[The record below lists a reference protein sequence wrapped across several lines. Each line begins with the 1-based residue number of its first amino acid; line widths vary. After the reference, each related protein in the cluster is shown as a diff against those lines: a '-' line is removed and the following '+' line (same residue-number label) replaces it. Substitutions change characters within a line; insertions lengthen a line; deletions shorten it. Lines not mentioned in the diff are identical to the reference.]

1 MLRSLYSAVS
11 GMRAHQS
18 KLDVIGNNIAN
29 VNTFGF
35 KSGRGRFQDV
45 FYQTLQS
52 ATGGDND
59 TGGKNA
65 SQVGYG
71 VQLGGIDLNMGRSAL
86 QSTDRGLDLAITGDG
101 FFQVQDAFGN
111 TFYTRAGVLYV
122 DPGTNN
128 LVDSNGYTVLGV
140 SGNPLGKAAGS
151 EKIHLSVPS
160 LSAAKSEAKETIN
173 EIEYTITSENA
184 NTSANVTFHFQ
195 LDETLPDGS
204 DVKVNSS
211 ELTSNSIT
219 VRVNPTARFTSMDDF
234 SNRINEAITEAN
246 GGQTHPAG
254 NFTISSQPEMGTF
267 ATPLTGEEMVKANFG
282 INPGT
287 MTMDSKEIFGGMKP
301 KTVSTSPM
309 FTAEGDVEYTAVY
322 HQADGTDL
330 AYWAVKAEITAADGT
345 KRTFEGKINSDSVS
359 PKSVLLTEVLA
370 TGSTEKPG
378 QSIELSH
385 KGFDAISTAFKTAN
399 GQTPEDAI
407 AAAGG
412 GATSIEFSANPEKG
426 KATPS
431 YQAKNLG
438 LGDKAFTLKNGT
450 EGGAQALSD
459 CPIAVL
465 SDGTV
470 QITHPQLGILQ
481 IGRVD
486 LVTFDNPYGLEQIGN
501 SYFTASSNSGEAKA
515 CQPGNGGSGS
525 LRSSALEMSNV
536 DISTEFSDM
545 IVTQRGF
552 QANSR
557 IITVSDQVLEEL
569 VNLKR

>member
-52 ATGGDND
+52 ATGGGND

-86 QSTDRGLDLAITGDG
+86 QSTDRGLDLAITGEG

-122 DPGTNN
+122 DPSSNN

-140 SGNPLGKAAGS
+140 SGNPMGKAAAS

-160 LSAAKSEAKETIN
+160 LSAAKAEAKETIN
-173 EIEYTITSENA
+173 EIDYFINSENA
-184 NTSANVTFHFQ
+184 VNSANVTFHFQ
-195 LDETLPDGS
+195 LDDTLPDGS
-204 DVKVNSS
+204 DVKVNAG

-219 VRVNPTARFTSMDDF
+219 VRVNPKAHFTSLQQF
-234 SNRINEAITEAN
+234 SDKMNTAITEAN
-246 GGQTHPAG
+246 DGQAHPAG
-254 NFTISSQPEMGTF
+254 NFTISSQPEMGEF
-267 ATPLTGEEMVKANFG
+267 ANPLTGEEIVKANFG

-287 MTMDSKEIFGGMKP
+287 LTMDGNEIFGGMKP
-301 KTVSTSPM
+301 KTVSTSPI
-309 FTAEGDVEYTAVY
+309 FTAKGDVTYSATFHEAS
-322 HQADGTDL
+322 GNDL
-330 AYWAVKAEITAADGT
+330 AYWEIKASIGDGT
-345 KRTFEGKINSDSVS
+345 NNREFEGRIYSNSDT
-359 PKSVLLTEVLA
+359 PKSVLLKETEDSLKNHPKE
-370 TGSTEKPG
+370 TEG

-385 KGFDAISTAFKTAN
+385 KGFSSITKEFKDNNSGNDPADGESLASKTGTATA
-399 GQTPEDAI
+399 
-407 AAAGG
+407 
-412 GATSIEFSANPEKG
+412 
-426 KATPS
+426 S

-438 LGDKAFTLKNGT
+438 LGDKTFTLKDGT

-459 CPIAVL
+459 CPIAIL
-465 SDGTV
+465 SDGIV

>member
-29 VNTFGF
+29 VNTYGF

-52 ATGGDND
+52 ATGGGND

-86 QSTDRGLDLAITGDG
+86 QSTDRGLDLAITGEG

-111 TFYTRAGVLYV
+111 TFYTRAGVIYV
-122 DPGTNN
+122 DPSSNN

-140 SGNPLGKAAGS
+140 SGNPMGKAAAS

-160 LSAAKSEAKETIN
+160 LSAAKAEAKETIN
-173 EIEYTITSENA
+173 EIDYFINSENA
-184 NTSANVTFHFQ
+184 VNSANVTFHFQ
-195 LDETLPDGS
+195 LDDTLPDGS
-204 DVKVNSS
+204 DVKVNAG

-219 VRVNPTARFTSMDDF
+219 VRVNPKAHFTSLQQF
-234 SNRINEAITEAN
+234 SDKMNTAITEAN
-246 GGQTHPAG
+246 DGQAHPAG
-254 NFTISSQPEMGTF
+254 NFTISSQPEMGEF
-267 ATPLTGEEMVKANFG
+267 ANPLTGEEIVKANFG

-287 MTMDSKEIFGGMKP
+287 LTMDGNEIFGGMKP
-301 KTVSTSPM
+301 KTVSTSPI
-309 FTAEGDVEYTAVY
+309 FTAKGDVTYSATFHEAS
-322 HQADGTDL
+322 GNDL
-330 AYWAVKAEITAADGT
+330 AYWEIKASIGDGT
-345 KRTFEGKINSDSVS
+345 NNREFEGRIYSNSDT
-359 PKSVLLTEVLA
+359 PKSVLLKETEDSLKNHPKE
-370 TGSTEKPG
+370 TEG

-385 KGFDAISTAFKTAN
+385 KGFSSITKEFKDNNSGNDPADGESLASKTGTATA
-399 GQTPEDAI
+399 
-407 AAAGG
+407 
-412 GATSIEFSANPEKG
+412 
-426 KATPS
+426 S

-438 LGDKAFTLKNGT
+438 LGDKTFTLKDGT

-459 CPIAVL
+459 CPIAIL
-465 SDGTV
+465 SDGIV

>member
-29 VNTFGF
+29 VNTYGF

-52 ATGGDND
+52 ATGGGND

-86 QSTDRGLDLAITGDG
+86 QSTDRGLDLAITGEG

-122 DPGTNN
+122 DPSSNN

-140 SGNPLGKAAGS
+140 SGNPMGKAAAS

-160 LSAAKSEAKETIN
+160 LSAAKAEAKETIN
-173 EIEYTITSENA
+173 EIDYFINSENA
-184 NTSANVTFHFQ
+184 VNSANVTFHFQ
-195 LDETLPDGS
+195 LDDTLPDGS
-204 DVKVNSS
+204 DVKVNAG

-219 VRVNPTARFTSMDDF
+219 VRVNPKAHFTSLQQF
-234 SNRINEAITEAN
+234 SDKMNTAITEAN
-246 GGQTHPAG
+246 DGQAHPAG
-254 NFTISSQPEMGTF
+254 NFTISSQPEMGEF
-267 ATPLTGEEMVKANFG
+267 ANPLTGEEIVKANFG

-287 MTMDSKEIFGGMKP
+287 LTMDGNEIFGGMKP
-301 KTVSTSPM
+301 KTVSTSPI
-309 FTAEGDVEYTAVY
+309 FTAKGDVTYSATFHEAS
-322 HQADGTDL
+322 GNDL
-330 AYWAVKAEITAADGT
+330 AYWEIKASIGDGT
-345 KRTFEGKINSDSVS
+345 NNREFEGRIYSNSDT
-359 PKSVLLTEVLA
+359 PKSVLLKETEDSLKNHPKE
-370 TGSTEKPG
+370 TEG

-385 KGFDAISTAFKTAN
+385 KGFSSITKEFKDNNSGNDPTDGESLASKTGTATA
-399 GQTPEDAI
+399 
-407 AAAGG
+407 
-412 GATSIEFSANPEKG
+412 
-426 KATPS
+426 S

-438 LGDKAFTLKNGT
+438 LGDKTFTLKDGT

-459 CPIAVL
+459 CPIAIL
-465 SDGTV
+465 SDGIV

>member
-1 MLRSLYSAVS
+1 
-11 GMRAHQS
+11 
-18 KLDVIGNNIAN
+18 
-29 VNTFGF
+29 
-35 KSGRGRFQDV
+35 
-45 FYQTLQS
+45 
-52 ATGGDND
+52 
-59 TGGKNA
+59 
-65 SQVGYG
+65 
-71 VQLGGIDLNMGRSAL
+71 MGRSAL
-86 QSTDRGLDLAITGDG
+86 QSTDRGLDLAITGEG

-122 DPGTNN
+122 DPSSNN

-140 SGNPLGKAAGS
+140 SGNPMGKAAAS

-160 LSAAKSEAKETIN
+160 LSAAKAEAKETIN
-173 EIEYTITSENA
+173 EIDYFINSENA
-184 NTSANVTFHFQ
+184 VNSANVTFHFQ
-195 LDETLPDGS
+195 LDDTLPDGS
-204 DVKVNSS
+204 DVKVNAG

-219 VRVNPTARFTSMDDF
+219 VRVNPKAHFTSLQQF
-234 SNRINEAITEAN
+234 SDKMNTAITEAN
-246 GGQTHPAG
+246 DGQAHPAG
-254 NFTISSQPEMGTF
+254 NFTISSQPEMGEF
-267 ATPLTGEEMVKANFG
+267 ANPLTGEEIVKANFG

-287 MTMDSKEIFGGMKP
+287 LTMDGNEIFGGMKP
-301 KTVSTSPM
+301 KTVSTSPI
-309 FTAEGDVEYTAVY
+309 FTAKGDVTYSATFHEAS
-322 HQADGTDL
+322 GNDL
-330 AYWAVKAEITAADGT
+330 AYWEIKASIGDGT
-345 KRTFEGKINSDSVS
+345 NNREFEGRIYSNSDT
-359 PKSVLLTEVLA
+359 PKSVLLKETEDSLKNHPKE
-370 TGSTEKPG
+370 TEG

-385 KGFDAISTAFKTAN
+385 KGFSSITKEFKDNNSGNDPADGESLASKTGTATA
-399 GQTPEDAI
+399 
-407 AAAGG
+407 
-412 GATSIEFSANPEKG
+412 
-426 KATPS
+426 S

-438 LGDKAFTLKNGT
+438 LGDKTFTLKDGT

-459 CPIAVL
+459 CPIAIL
-465 SDGTV
+465 SDGIV

>member
-86 QSTDRGLDLAITGDG
+86 QSTDRGLDLAITGEG

-122 DPGTNN
+122 DPSTNN

-140 SGNPLGKAAGS
+140 SGNPMGKAAAS

-160 LSAAKSEAKETIN
+160 LSAAKAEAKETIN
-173 EIEYTITSENA
+173 EVEYTITSENA
-184 NTSANVTFHFQ
+184 NDAANVTFHFQ

-204 DVKVNSS
+204 DVKVNTS

-219 VRVNPTARFTSMDDF
+219 VRVNPTARFTSLEDG
-234 SNRINEAITEAN
+234 SNTMNEAISEAN
-246 GGQTHPAG
+246 GGQPHPAG
-254 NFTISSQPEMGTF
+254 NFSISSQPEMGNF
-267 ATPLTGEEMVKANFG
+267 AAPLTGEEMVKANFG

-287 MTMDSKEIFGGMKP
+287 MTMDNKEIFGGMKP

-309 FTAEGDVEYTAVY
+309 FTAKGDVEYSAVY
-322 HQADGTDL
+322 HKADGTDL
-330 AYWAVKAEITAADGT
+330 AYWEVTAQIKDGT
-345 KRTFEGKINSDSVS
+345 DVRTFTGKISSDSVS

-370 TGSTEKPG
+370 AGSMEKPG

-399 GQTPEDAI
+399 GGKTPDEVAD
-407 AAAGG
+407 AAGRDTVVF
-412 GATSIEFSANPEKG
+412 AADPEKG
-426 KATPS
+426 KATAS

-438 LGDKAFTLKNGT
+438 LGDKTFTLKNGT

-459 CPIAVL
+459 CPIAIL
-465 SDGTV
+465 SDGIV

>member
-29 VNTFGF
+29 VNTYGF

-52 ATGGDND
+52 ATGGGND

-86 QSTDRGLDLAITGDG
+86 QSTDRGLDLAITGEG

-122 DPGTNN
+122 DPSSNN

-140 SGNPLGKAAGS
+140 SGNPMGKAAAS

-160 LSAAKSEAKETIN
+160 LSAAKAEAKETIN
-173 EIEYTITSENA
+173 EIDYFINSENA
-184 NTSANVTFHFQ
+184 VNSANVTFHFQ
-195 LDETLPDGS
+195 LDDTLPDGS
-204 DVKVNSS
+204 DVKVNAG

-219 VRVNPTARFTSMDDF
+219 VRVNPKAHF
-234 SNRINEAITEAN
+234 SSLQQFSDKMNTAITEAN
-246 GGQTHPAG
+246 DGQAHPAG
-254 NFTISSQPEMGTF
+254 NFTISSQPEMGEF
-267 ATPLTGEEMVKANFG
+267 ANPLTGEEIVKANFG

-287 MTMDSKEIFGGMKP
+287 LTMEGNEIFGGMKP
-301 KTVSTSPM
+301 KTVSTSPI
-309 FTAEGDVEYTAVY
+309 FTAKGDVTYSATFHEAS
-322 HQADGTDL
+322 GNDL
-330 AYWAVKAEITAADGT
+330 AYWEIKASIGDGT
-345 KRTFEGKINSDSVS
+345 NNREFEGRIYSNSDT
-359 PKSVLLTEVLA
+359 PKSVLLKETEDSLKNHPKE
-370 TGSTEKPG
+370 TEG

-385 KGFDAISTAFKTAN
+385 KGFSSITKEFKDNNSGNDPADGESLASKTGTATA
-399 GQTPEDAI
+399 
-407 AAAGG
+407 
-412 GATSIEFSANPEKG
+412 
-426 KATPS
+426 S

-438 LGDKAFTLKNGT
+438 LGDKTFTLKDGT

-459 CPIAVL
+459 CPIAIL
-465 SDGTV
+465 SDGIV

>member
-29 VNTFGF
+29 VNTYGF

-52 ATGGDND
+52 ATGGGND

-86 QSTDRGLDLAITGDG
+86 QSTDRGLDLAITGEG

-122 DPGTNN
+122 DPSSNN

-140 SGNPLGKAAGS
+140 SGNPMGKAAAS

-160 LSAAKSEAKETIN
+160 LSAAKAEAKETIN
-173 EIEYTITSENA
+173 EIDYFINSENA
-184 NTSANVTFHFQ
+184 VNSANVTFHFQ
-195 LDETLPDGS
+195 LDDTLPDGS
-204 DVKVNSS
+204 DVKVNAG

-219 VRVNPTARFTSMDDF
+219 VRVNPKAHFTSLQQF
-234 SNRINEAITEAN
+234 SDKMNTAITEAN
-246 GGQTHPAG
+246 DDQAHPAG
-254 NFTISSQPEMGTF
+254 NFTISSQPELGEF
-267 ATPLTGEEMVKANFG
+267 ANPLTGEEIVKANFG

-287 MTMDSKEIFGGMKP
+287 LTMEGNEIFGGMKP
-301 KTVSTSPM
+301 KTVSTSPI
-309 FTAEGDVEYTAVY
+309 FTAKGDVTYSATFHEAS
-322 HQADGTDL
+322 GNDL
-330 AYWAVKAEITAADGT
+330 AYWEIKASIGDGT
-345 KRTFEGKINSDSVS
+345 NNREFEGRIYSNSDT
-359 PKSVLLTEVLA
+359 PKSVLLKETEDSLKNHPKE
-370 TGSTEKPG
+370 TEG

-385 KGFDAISTAFKTAN
+385 KGFSSITKEFKDNNSGNDPADGESLASKTGTATA
-399 GQTPEDAI
+399 
-407 AAAGG
+407 
-412 GATSIEFSANPEKG
+412 
-426 KATPS
+426 S

-438 LGDKAFTLKNGT
+438 LGDKTFTLKDGT

-459 CPIAVL
+459 CPIAIL
-465 SDGTV
+465 SDGIV

>member
-29 VNTFGF
+29 VNTYGF

-52 ATGGDND
+52 ATGGGND

-86 QSTDRGLDLAITGDG
+86 QSTDRGLDLAITGEG

-122 DPGTNN
+122 DPSSNN

-140 SGNPLGKAAGS
+140 SGNPMGKAAAS

-160 LSAAKSEAKETIN
+160 LSAAKAEAKETIN
-173 EIEYTITSENA
+173 EIDYFINSENA
-184 NTSANVTFHFQ
+184 VNSANVTFHFQ
-195 LDETLPDGS
+195 LDDTLPDGS
-204 DVKVNSS
+204 DVKVNAG

-219 VRVNPTARFTSMDDF
+219 VRVNPKAHFTSLQQF
-234 SNRINEAITEAN
+234 SDKMNTAITEAN
-246 GGQTHPAG
+246 DGQAHPAG
-254 NFTISSQPEMGTF
+254 NFTISSQPEMGEF
-267 ATPLTGEEMVKANFG
+267 ANPLTGEEIVKANFG

-287 MTMDSKEIFGGMKP
+287 LTMDGNEIFGGMKP
-301 KTVSTSPM
+301 KTVSTSPI
-309 FTAEGDVEYTAVY
+309 FTAKGDVTYSAIFHEAS
-322 HQADGTDL
+322 GNDL
-330 AYWAVKAEITAADGT
+330 AYWEIKASIGDGT
-345 KRTFEGKINSDSVS
+345 NNREFEGRIYSNSDT
-359 PKSVLLTEVLA
+359 PKSVLLKETEDSLKNHPKE
-370 TGSTEKPG
+370 TEG

-385 KGFDAISTAFKTAN
+385 KGFSSITKEFKDNNSGNDPADGESLASKTGTATA
-399 GQTPEDAI
+399 
-407 AAAGG
+407 
-412 GATSIEFSANPEKG
+412 
-426 KATPS
+426 S

-438 LGDKAFTLKNGT
+438 LGDKTFTLKDGT

-459 CPIAVL
+459 CPIAIL
-465 SDGTV
+465 SDGIV

>member
-29 VNTFGF
+29 VNTYGF

-52 ATGGDND
+52 ATGGGND

-86 QSTDRGLDLAITGDG
+86 QSTDRGLDLAITGEG

-122 DPGTNN
+122 DPSSNN

-140 SGNPLGKAAGS
+140 SGNPMGKAAAS

-160 LSAAKSEAKETIN
+160 LSAAKAEAKETIN
-173 EIEYTITSENA
+173 EIDYFINSENA
-184 NTSANVTFHFQ
+184 VNSANVTFHFQ
-195 LDETLPDGS
+195 LDDTLPDGS
-204 DVKVNSS
+204 DVKVNAG

-219 VRVNPTARFTSMDDF
+219 VRVNPKAHFTSLQQF
-234 SNRINEAITEAN
+234 SDKMNTAITEAN
-246 GGQTHPAG
+246 DGQAHPAG
-254 NFTISSQPEMGTF
+254 NFTISSQPEMGEF
-267 ATPLTGEEMVKANFG
+267 ANPLTGEEIVKANFG

-287 MTMDSKEIFGGMKP
+287 LTMDGNEIFGGMKP
-301 KTVSTSPM
+301 KTVSTSPI
-309 FTAEGDVEYTAVY
+309 FTAKGDVTYSATFHEAS
-322 HQADGTDL
+322 GNDL
-330 AYWAVKAEITAADGT
+330 AYWEIKASIGDGT
-345 KRTFEGKINSDSVS
+345 NNREFEGRIYSNSDT
-359 PKSVLLTEVLA
+359 PKSVLLKETEDSLKNHPKE
-370 TGSTEKPG
+370 TEG

-385 KGFDAISTAFKTAN
+385 KGFSSITKEFKDNNSGNDPADGESLASKTGTATA
-399 GQTPEDAI
+399 
-407 AAAGG
+407 
-412 GATSIEFSANPEKG
+412 
-426 KATPS
+426 S

-438 LGDKAFTLKNGT
+438 LGDKTFTLKDGT

-459 CPIAVL
+459 CPIAIL
-465 SDGTV
+465 SDGIV

>member
-29 VNTFGF
+29 VNTYGF

-52 ATGGDND
+52 ATGGGND

-86 QSTDRGLDLAITGDG
+86 QSTDRGLDLAITGEG

-122 DPGTNN
+122 DPSSNN

-140 SGNPLGKAAGS
+140 SGNPMGKAAAS

-160 LSAAKSEAKETIN
+160 LSAAKAEAKETIN
-173 EIEYTITSENA
+173 EIDYFINSENA
-184 NTSANVTFHFQ
+184 VNSANVTFHFQ
-195 LDETLPDGS
+195 LDDTLPDGS
-204 DVKVNSS
+204 DVKVNAG

-219 VRVNPTARFTSMDDF
+219 VRVNPKAHFTSLQQF
-234 SNRINEAITEAN
+234 SDKMNTAITEAN
-246 GGQTHPAG
+246 DGQAHPAG
-254 NFTISSQPEMGTF
+254 NFTISSQPEMGEF
-267 ATPLTGEEMVKANFG
+267 ANPLTGEEIVKANFG

-287 MTMDSKEIFGGMKP
+287 LTMDGNEIFGGMKP
-301 KTVSTSPM
+301 KTVSTSPI
-309 FTAEGDVEYTAVY
+309 FTAKGDVTYSATFHEAS
-322 HQADGTDL
+322 GNDL
-330 AYWAVKAEITAADGT
+330 AYWEIKASIVDG
-345 KRTFEGKINSDSVS
+345 RNNREFEGRIYSNSDT
-359 PKSVLLTEVLA
+359 PKSVLLKETEDSLKNHPKE
-370 TGSTEKPG
+370 TEG

-385 KGFDAISTAFKTAN
+385 KGFSSITKEFKDNNSGNDPADGESLASKTGTATA
-399 GQTPEDAI
+399 
-407 AAAGG
+407 
-412 GATSIEFSANPEKG
+412 
-426 KATPS
+426 S

-438 LGDKAFTLKNGT
+438 LGDKTFTLKDGT

-459 CPIAVL
+459 CPIAIL
-465 SDGTV
+465 SDGIV

>member
-29 VNTFGF
+29 VNTYGF

-52 ATGGDND
+52 ATGGGND

-86 QSTDRGLDLAITGDG
+86 QSTDRGLDLAITGEG

-122 DPGTNN
+122 DPSSNN

-140 SGNPLGKAAGS
+140 SGNPMGKAAAS

-160 LSAAKSEAKETIN
+160 LSAAKAEAKETIN
-173 EIEYTITSENA
+173 EIDYFINSENA
-184 NTSANVTFHFQ
+184 VNSANVTFHFQ
-195 LDETLPDGS
+195 LDDTLPDGS
-204 DVKVNSS
+204 DVKVNAG

-219 VRVNPTARFTSMDDF
+219 VRVNPKAHFTSLQQF
-234 SNRINEAITEAN
+234 SDKMNTAITEAN
-246 GGQTHPAG
+246 DGQAHPAG
-254 NFTISSQPEMGTF
+254 NFTISSQPEMGEF
-267 ATPLTGEEMVKANFG
+267 ANPLTGEEIVKANFG

-287 MTMDSKEIFGGMKP
+287 LTMDGNEIFGGMKP
-301 KTVSTSPM
+301 KTVSTSPI
-309 FTAEGDVEYTAVY
+309 FTAKGDVTYSATFHEAS
-322 HQADGTDL
+322 GNDL
-330 AYWAVKAEITAADGT
+330 AYWEIKASIGDGT
-345 KRTFEGKINSDSVS
+345 NNREFEGRIYSNSDT
-359 PKSVLLTEVLA
+359 PKSVLLKETEDSLKNHPKE
-370 TGSTEKPG
+370 TEG

-385 KGFDAISTAFKTAN
+385 KGFSSITKEFKDNNSGNDPADGESLASKTGTATA
-399 GQTPEDAI
+399 
-407 AAAGG
+407 
-412 GATSIEFSANPEKG
+412 
-426 KATPS
+426 S

-438 LGDKAFTLKNGT
+438 LGDKTFTLKDGT

-459 CPIAVL
+459 CPIAIL
-465 SDGTV
+465 SDGIV

-569 VNLKR
+569 VNLK

>member
-29 VNTFGF
+29 VNTYGF

-52 ATGGDND
+52 ATGGGND

-86 QSTDRGLDLAITGDG
+86 QSTDRGLDLAITGEG

-122 DPGTNN
+122 DPSSNN

-140 SGNPLGKAAGS
+140 SGNPMGKAAAS

-160 LSAAKSEAKETIN
+160 LSAAKAEAKETIN
-173 EIEYTITSENA
+173 EIDYFINSENA
-184 NTSANVTFHFQ
+184 VNSANVTFHFQ
-195 LDETLPDGS
+195 LDDTLPDGS
-204 DVKVNSS
+204 DVKVNAG

-219 VRVNPTARFTSMDDF
+219 VRVNPKAHFTSLQQF
-234 SNRINEAITEAN
+234 SDKMNTAITEAN
-246 GGQTHPAG
+246 DGQAHPAG
-254 NFTISSQPEMGTF
+254 NFTISSQPEMGEF
-267 ATPLTGEEMVKANFG
+267 ANPLTGEEIVKANFG

-287 MTMDSKEIFGGMKP
+287 LTMEGNEIFGGMKP
-301 KTVSTSPM
+301 KTVSTSPI
-309 FTAEGDVEYTAVY
+309 FTAKGDVTYSATFHEAS
-322 HQADGTDL
+322 GNDL
-330 AYWAVKAEITAADGT
+330 AYWEIKASIGDGT
-345 KRTFEGKINSDSVS
+345 NNREFEGRIYSNSDT
-359 PKSVLLTEVLA
+359 PKSVLLKETEDSLKNHPKE
-370 TGSTEKPG
+370 TEG

-385 KGFDAISTAFKTAN
+385 KGFSSITKEFKDNNSGNDPADGESLASKTGTATA
-399 GQTPEDAI
+399 
-407 AAAGG
+407 
-412 GATSIEFSANPEKG
+412 
-426 KATPS
+426 S

-438 LGDKAFTLKNGT
+438 LGDKTFTLKDGT

-459 CPIAVL
+459 CPIAIL
-465 SDGTV
+465 SDGIV

>member
-29 VNTFGF
+29 VNTY
-35 KSGRGRFQDV
+35 GRFQDV

-52 ATGGDND
+52 ATGGGND

-86 QSTDRGLDLAITGDG
+86 QSTDRGLDLAITGEG

-122 DPGTNN
+122 DPSSNN

-140 SGNPLGKAAGS
+140 SGNPMGKAAAS

-160 LSAAKSEAKETIN
+160 LSAAKAEAKETIN
-173 EIEYTITSENA
+173 EIDYFINSENA
-184 NTSANVTFHFQ
+184 VNSANVTFHFQ
-195 LDETLPDGS
+195 LDDTLPDGS
-204 DVKVNSS
+204 DVKVNAG

-219 VRVNPTARFTSMDDF
+219 VRVNPKAHFTSLQQF
-234 SNRINEAITEAN
+234 SDKMNTAITEAN
-246 GGQTHPAG
+246 DGQAHPAG
-254 NFTISSQPEMGTF
+254 NFTISSQPEMGEF
-267 ATPLTGEEMVKANFG
+267 ANPLTGEEIVKANFG

-287 MTMDSKEIFGGMKP
+287 LTMDGNEIFGGMKP
-301 KTVSTSPM
+301 KTVSTSPI
-309 FTAEGDVEYTAVY
+309 FTAKGDVTYSATFHEAS
-322 HQADGTDL
+322 GNDL
-330 AYWAVKAEITAADGT
+330 AYWEIKASIGDGT
-345 KRTFEGKINSDSVS
+345 NNREFEGRIYSNSDT
-359 PKSVLLTEVLA
+359 PKSVLLKETEDSLKNHPKE
-370 TGSTEKPG
+370 TEG

-385 KGFDAISTAFKTAN
+385 KGFSSITKEFKDNNSGNDPADGESLASKTGTATA
-399 GQTPEDAI
+399 
-407 AAAGG
+407 
-412 GATSIEFSANPEKG
+412 
-426 KATPS
+426 S

-438 LGDKAFTLKNGT
+438 LGDKTFTLKDGT

-459 CPIAVL
+459 CPIAIL
-465 SDGTV
+465 SDGIV

>member
-29 VNTFGF
+29 VNTYGF

-52 ATGGDND
+52 ATGGGND

-86 QSTDRGLDLAITGDG
+86 QSTDRGLDIAITGEG

-122 DPGTNN
+122 DPSTNN

-140 SGNPLGKAAGS
+140 SGNPMGKAAAS

-160 LSAAKSEAKETIN
+160 LSAAKAEAKETIN
-173 EIEYTITSENA
+173 EIDYFINSENA
-184 NTSANVTFHFQ
+184 VNAANVTFHFQ
-195 LDETLPDGS
+195 LDDTLPDGS
-204 DVKVNSS
+204 DVKVNTG
-211 ELTSNSIT
+211 EMTSNSIT
-219 VRVNPTARFTSMDDF
+219 VRVNPKAHFTSLQQF
-234 SNRINEAITEAN
+234 SDKMNVAITEAN
-246 GGQTHPAG
+246 DGQAHPAG
-254 NFTISSQPEMGTF
+254 NFTISSQPEMGEFTS
-267 ATPLTGEEMVKANFG
+267 PLTGEEIVKANFG

-287 MTMDSKEIFGGMKP
+287 MTMEGNEIFGGMKP
-301 KTVSTSPM
+301 KTVSTSPI
-309 FTAEGDVEYTAVY
+309 FTAEGEVTYSATY
-322 HQADGTDL
+322 HEASGNDL
-330 AYWAVKAEITAADGT
+330 AYWEIKASIGTGADA
-345 KRTFEGKINSDSVS
+345 RDFVGKIYSNSDT
-359 PKSVLLTEVLA
+359 PKSILLKETEESLKKHQSEA
-370 TGSTEKPG
+370 EG
-378 QSIELSH
+378 QSIELTH
-385 KGFDAISTAFKTAN
+385 KGFSAITKAYKDENPGTEPAEGDSLEDKKGTATA
-399 GQTPEDAI
+399 
-407 AAAGG
+407 
-412 GATSIEFSANPEKG
+412 
-426 KATPS
+426 S

-438 LGDKAFTLKNGT
+438 LGDKTFTLKDGT

-459 CPIAVL
+459 CPIAIL
-465 SDGTV
+465 SDGIV

>member
-1 MLRSLYSAVS
+1 
-11 GMRAHQS
+11 MRAHQN

-59 TGGKNA
+59 TGGRNA

-86 QSTDRGLDLAITGDG
+86 QSTDRGLDLAITGEG

-122 DPGTNN
+122 DPSTNN

-140 SGNPLGKAAGS
+140 SGNPMGKAPSS

-160 LSAAKSEAKETIN
+160 LSASKAESKETIN

-184 NTSANVTFHFQ
+184 VNAGNVTFHFQ
-195 LDETLPDGS
+195 LDDTLPDGS
-204 DVKVNSS
+204 DVKVNTS

-219 VRVNPTARFTSMDDF
+219 VRVNGTARFNSLDDF
-234 SNRINEAITEAN
+234 SEKINAAITEAN
-246 GGQTHPAG
+246 GGQAHPAG
-254 NFTISSQPEMGTF
+254 NFTISSQPEMGEF
-267 ATPLTGEEMVKANFG
+267 KDGPLTGEEMVKANFG

-287 MTMDSKEIFGGMKP
+287 MTMNSREIFGGMKF
-301 KTVSTSPM
+301 KTMSTSPM
-309 FTAEGDVEYTAVY
+309 FTAEGPVKYTATY
-322 HQADGTDL
+322 NEADGDAL
-330 AYWAVKAEITAADGT
+330 AYWEITATIKDKNYGDQE
-345 KRTFEGKINSDSVS
+345 RTFTGKITSASDS
-359 PKSVLLTEVLA
+359 PKSVLLTETTNPLP
-370 TGSTEKPG
+370 GSEKSG
-378 QSIELSH
+378 QSIELTH
-385 KGFDAISTAFKTAN
+385 KGFTAITNSFKEKNPGKDPGTN
-399 GQTPEDAI
+399 DKFDPED
-407 AAAGG
+407 G
-412 GATSIEFSANPEKG
+412 T
-426 KATPS
+426 ATPS

-438 LGDKAFTLKNGT
+438 LSDKTFTLKNGT

-459 CPIAVL
+459 CPIAIL
-465 SDGTV
+465 SDGIV

-501 SYFTASSNSGEAKA
+501 SYFTESSNSGEAKA
-515 CQPGNGGSGS
+515 CEPGSGGSGT

>member
-29 VNTFGF
+29 VNTYGF

-52 ATGGDND
+52 ATGGGND

-86 QSTDRGLDLAITGDG
+86 QSTDRGLDLAITGEG

-122 DPGTNN
+122 DPSSNN

-140 SGNPLGKAAGS
+140 SGNPMGKAAAS

-160 LSAAKSEAKETIN
+160 LSAAKAEAKETIN
-173 EIEYTITSENA
+173 EIDYFINSENA
-184 NTSANVTFHFQ
+184 VNSANVTFHFQ
-195 LDETLPDGS
+195 LDDTLPDGS
-204 DVKVNSS
+204 DVKVNAG

-219 VRVNPTARFTSMDDF
+219 VRVNPKAHFTSLQQF
-234 SNRINEAITEAN
+234 SDKMNTAITEAN
-246 GGQTHPAG
+246 DGQAHPAG
-254 NFTISSQPEMGTF
+254 NFTISSQPEMGEF
-267 ATPLTGEEMVKANFG
+267 ANPLTGEEIVKANFG

-287 MTMDSKEIFGGMKP
+287 LTMDGNEIFGGMKP
-301 KTVSTSPM
+301 KTVSTSPI
-309 FTAEGDVEYTAVY
+309 FTAKGDVTYSATFHEAS
-322 HQADGTDL
+322 GNDL
-330 AYWAVKAEITAADGT
+330 AYWEIKASIGDGT
-345 KRTFEGKINSDSVS
+345 NNREFEGRIYLNSDT
-359 PKSVLLTEVLA
+359 PKSVLLKETEDSLKNHPKE
-370 TGSTEKPG
+370 TEG

-385 KGFDAISTAFKTAN
+385 KGFSSITKEFKDNNSGNDPADGESLASKTGTATA
-399 GQTPEDAI
+399 
-407 AAAGG
+407 
-412 GATSIEFSANPEKG
+412 
-426 KATPS
+426 S

-438 LGDKAFTLKNGT
+438 LGDKTFTLKDGT

-459 CPIAVL
+459 CPIAIL
-465 SDGTV
+465 SDGIV

>member
-11 GMRAHQS
+11 GMRAHQN

-86 QSTDRGLDLAITGDG
+86 QSTDRGLDLAITGEG

-122 DPGTNN
+122 DPSTNN

-140 SGNPLGKAAGS
+140 SGNPMGKDASS

-160 LSAAKSEAKETIN
+160 LSAAKAEAKETIN

-184 NTSANVTFHFQ
+184 VNSGNVTFHFL
-195 LDETLPDGS
+195 LDDTLPDGS
-204 DVKVNSS
+204 DVKVNAS

-219 VRVNPTARFTSMDDF
+219 VRVNGTARFKSLDDF
-234 SNRINEAITEAN
+234 SEKINTAITEAN

-254 NFTISSQPEMGTF
+254 NFTISSQPEMGDF
-267 ATPLTGEEMVKANFG
+267 QNGELTGEEMVKANFG

-287 MTMDSKEIFGGMKP
+287 MTMDNREIFGGMKF
-301 KTVSTSPM
+301 KTMSTSPM
-309 FTAEGDVEYTAVY
+309 CTASGDIDYSAVY
-322 HQADGTDL
+322 HAADAASGAL
-330 AYWAVKAEITAADGT
+330 AYWQISAKITDADGGE
-345 KRTFEGKINSDSVS
+345 RTFTGKITSDSDS
-359 PKSVLLTEVLA
+359 PKSVLLTEDPA
-370 TGSTEKPG
+370 TLPAGEKAG

-385 KGFDAISTAFKTAN
+385 KGFTAITNAYKLVPGNTDPVDNDEFTTEHGTATA
-399 GQTPEDAI
+399 
-407 AAAGG
+407 
-412 GATSIEFSANPEKG
+412 
-426 KATPS
+426 S

-438 LGDKAFTLKNGT
+438 LADKTFTLKNGT

-459 CPIAVL
+459 CPIAIL
-465 SDGTV
+465 SDGIV

-486 LVTFDNPYGLEQIGN
+486 LVTFDNPYGLEQTGN

-515 CQPGNGGSGS
+515 CQPGSGGSGT
-525 LRSSALEMSNV
+525 LRASALEMSNV

>member
-29 VNTFGF
+29 VNTYGF

-52 ATGGDND
+52 ATGGGND

-86 QSTDRGLDLAITGDG
+86 QSTDRGLDLAITGEG

-122 DPGTNN
+122 DPSSNN

-140 SGNPLGKAAGS
+140 SGNPMGKAAAS

-160 LSAAKSEAKETIN
+160 LSAAKAEAKETIN
-173 EIEYTITSENA
+173 EIDYFINSENA
-184 NTSANVTFHFQ
+184 VNSANVTFHFQ
-195 LDETLPDGS
+195 LDDTLPDGS
-204 DVKVNSS
+204 DVKVNAG

-219 VRVNPTARFTSMDDF
+219 VRVNPKAHFTSLQQF
-234 SNRINEAITEAN
+234 SDKMNTAITEAN
-246 GGQTHPAG
+246 DGQAHPAG
-254 NFTISSQPEMGTF
+254 NFTISSQPEMGEF
-267 ATPLTGEEMVKANFG
+267 ANPLTGEEIVKANFG

-287 MTMDSKEIFGGMKP
+287 LTMEGNEIFGGMKP
-301 KTVSTSPM
+301 KTVSTSPI
-309 FTAEGDVEYTAVY
+309 FTAKGDVTYSATFHEAS
-322 HQADGTDL
+322 GNDL
-330 AYWAVKAEITAADGT
+330 AYWEIKASIGDGT
-345 KRTFEGKINSDSVS
+345 NNREFEGRIYSNSDT
-359 PKSVLLTEVLA
+359 PKSVHLKETEDSLKNHPKE
-370 TGSTEKPG
+370 TEG

-385 KGFDAISTAFKTAN
+385 KGFSSITKEFKDNNSGNDPADGESLASKTGTATA
-399 GQTPEDAI
+399 
-407 AAAGG
+407 
-412 GATSIEFSANPEKG
+412 
-426 KATPS
+426 S

-438 LGDKAFTLKNGT
+438 LGDKTFTLKDGT

-459 CPIAVL
+459 CPIAIL
-465 SDGTV
+465 SDGIV

>member
-11 GMRAHQS
+11 GMRAHQN

-59 TGGKNA
+59 TGGRNA

-86 QSTDRGLDLAITGDG
+86 QSTDRGLDLAITGEG

-122 DPGTNN
+122 DPSTNN

-140 SGNPLGKAAGS
+140 SGNPMGKEASS

-160 LSAAKSEAKETIN
+160 LSASKAEAKETIN

-184 NTSANVTFHFQ
+184 VNAGNVTFHFQ
-195 LDETLPDGS
+195 LDDTLPDGS
-204 DVKVNSS
+204 DVKVNTS
-211 ELTSNSIT
+211 EMTSNSIT
-219 VRVNPTARFTSMDDF
+219 VRVNGTARFDSLDDF
-234 SNRINEAITEAN
+234 SEKINEAITEAN
-246 GGQTHPAG
+246 GGQAHPAG
-254 NFTISSQPEMGTF
+254 NFTISSQPEMGKF
-267 ATPLTGEEMVKANFG
+267 KEPLTGEEMVKANFG
-282 INPGT
+282 INPGSMT
-287 MTMDSKEIFGGMKP
+287 MTNREIFGGMKF
-301 KTVSTSPM
+301 KTMSTSPM
-309 FTAEGDVEYTAVY
+309 FTAAGDVDYTATY
-322 HQADGTDL
+322 HEASGDDL
-330 AYWAVKAEITAADGT
+330 AYWEISAVIKDKNNGNAL
-345 KRTFEGKINSDSVS
+345 RTFSGKITSASDS
-359 PKSVLLTEVLA
+359 PKSVLLMEV
-370 TGSTEKPG
+370 TDPPIPNEKTG
-378 QSIELSH
+378 QSIELTH
-385 KGFDAISTAFKTAN
+385 KGFTAITNEYKKNHSGAEPTTT
-399 GQTPEDAI
+399 GQTVTAD
-407 AAAGG
+407 
-412 GATSIEFSANPEKG
+412 TEKG
-426 KATPS
+426 TATPS

-438 LGDKAFTLKNGT
+438 LGDKTFTLKDGT

-459 CPIAVL
+459 CPIAIL
-465 SDGTV
+465 SDGIV

-501 SYFTASSNSGEAKA
+501 SYFTESSNSGVAKA
-515 CQPGNGGSGS
+515 CQPGSGGSGA

>member
-29 VNTFGF
+29 VNTYGF

-52 ATGGDND
+52 ATGGGND

-86 QSTDRGLDLAITGDG
+86 QSTDRGLDLAITGEG

-122 DPGTNN
+122 DPSSNN

-140 SGNPLGKAAGS
+140 SGNPMGKAAAS

-160 LSAAKSEAKETIN
+160 LSAAKAEAKETIN
-173 EIEYTITSENA
+173 EIDYFINSENA
-184 NTSANVTFHFQ
+184 VNSANVTFHFQ
-195 LDETLPDGS
+195 LDDTLPDGS
-204 DVKVNSS
+204 DVKVNAG

-219 VRVNPTARFTSMDDF
+219 VRVNPKAHFTSLQQF
-234 SNRINEAITEAN
+234 SDKMNTAITEAN
-246 GGQTHPAG
+246 DGQAHPAG
-254 NFTISSQPEMGTF
+254 NFTISSQPEMGEF
-267 ATPLTGEEMVKANFG
+267 ANPLTGEEIVKANFG

-287 MTMDSKEIFGGMKP
+287 LTMDGNEIFGGMKP
-301 KTVSTSPM
+301 KTVSTSPI
-309 FTAEGDVEYTAVY
+309 FTAKGDVTYSATFHEAS
-322 HQADGTDL
+322 GNDL
-330 AYWAVKAEITAADGT
+330 AYWEIKASIGDGT
-345 KRTFEGKINSDSVS
+345 NNREFEGRIYSNSDT
-359 PKSVLLTEVLA
+359 PKSVLIPETEDSLKNPPKE
-370 TGSTEKPG
+370 TEG

-385 KGFDAISTAFKTAN
+385 KGFSSITKEFKDNNSGNDPADGESLASKTGTATA
-399 GQTPEDAI
+399 
-407 AAAGG
+407 
-412 GATSIEFSANPEKG
+412 
-426 KATPS
+426 S

-438 LGDKAFTLKNGT
+438 LGDKTFTLKDGT

-459 CPIAVL
+459 CPIAIL
-465 SDGTV
+465 SDGIV

>member
-29 VNTFGF
+29 VNTYGF

-52 ATGGDND
+52 ATGGGND

-86 QSTDRGLDLAITGDG
+86 QSTDRGLDLAITGEG

-111 TFYTRAGVLYV
+111 KFYTRAGVLYV
-122 DPGTNN
+122 DPSSNN
-128 LVDSNGYTVLGV
+128 LVDSNGYTVVGV
-140 SGNPLGKAAGS
+140 SGNPMGKAAAS

-160 LSAAKSEAKETIN
+160 LSAAKAEAKETIN
-173 EIEYTITSENA
+173 EIDYFINSENA
-184 NTSANVTFHFQ
+184 VNSANVTFHFQ
-195 LDETLPDGS
+195 LDDTLPDGS
-204 DVKVNSS
+204 DVKVNAG

-219 VRVNPTARFTSMDDF
+219 VRVNPKAHFTSLQQF
-234 SNRINEAITEAN
+234 SDKMNTAITEAN
-246 GGQTHPAG
+246 DGQAHPAG
-254 NFTISSQPEMGTF
+254 NFTISSQPEMGEF
-267 ATPLTGEEMVKANFG
+267 ANPLTGEEIVKANFG

-287 MTMDSKEIFGGMKP
+287 LTMDGNEIFGGMKP
-301 KTVSTSPM
+301 KTVSTSPI
-309 FTAEGDVEYTAVY
+309 FTAKGDVTYSATFHEAS
-322 HQADGTDL
+322 GNDL
-330 AYWAVKAEITAADGT
+330 AYWEIKASIGDGT
-345 KRTFEGKINSDSVS
+345 NNREFEGRIYSNSDT
-359 PKSVLLTEVLA
+359 PKSVLLKETEDSLKNHPKE
-370 TGSTEKPG
+370 TEG

-385 KGFDAISTAFKTAN
+385 KGFSSITKEFKDNNSGNDPADGESLASKTGTATA
-399 GQTPEDAI
+399 
-407 AAAGG
+407 
-412 GATSIEFSANPEKG
+412 
-426 KATPS
+426 S

-438 LGDKAFTLKNGT
+438 LGDKTFTLKDGT

-459 CPIAVL
+459 CPIAIL
-465 SDGTV
+465 SDGIV

>member
-11 GMRAHQS
+11 GMRAHQN

-86 QSTDRGLDLAITGDG
+86 QSTDRGLDLAITGEG

-122 DPGTNN
+122 DPSTNN

-140 SGNPLGKAAGS
+140 SGNPMGKDASS

-160 LSAAKSEAKETIN
+160 LSAAKAEAKETIN

-184 NTSANVTFHFQ
+184 VNSGNVTFHFL
-195 LDETLPDGS
+195 LDDTLPDGS
-204 DVKVNSS
+204 DVKVNTS

-219 VRVNPTARFTSMDDF
+219 VRVNGTARFKSLDDF
-234 SNRINEAITEAN
+234 SAKINTAITEAN

-254 NFTISSQPEMGTF
+254 NFTISSQPEMGDF
-267 ATPLTGEEMVKANFG
+267 QNGELTGEEMVKANFG
-282 INPGT
+282 INSGT
-287 MTMDSKEIFGGMKP
+287 MTMDNREIFGGMKF
-301 KTVSTSPM
+301 KTMSTSPM
-309 FTAEGDVEYTAVY
+309 CTASGDIDYSAVY
-322 HQADGTDL
+322 HAADAASGAL
-330 AYWAVKAEITAADGT
+330 AYWQISAKITDADGGE
-345 KRTFEGKINSDSVS
+345 RTFTGKITSDSDS
-359 PKSVLLTEVLA
+359 PKSVLLTEDPA
-370 TGSTEKPG
+370 TLPTGEKAG

-385 KGFDAISTAFKTAN
+385 KGFTAITNAYKLAHGDAEPADTDKFDTETGTATA
-399 GQTPEDAI
+399 
-407 AAAGG
+407 
-412 GATSIEFSANPEKG
+412 
-426 KATPS
+426 S

-438 LGDKAFTLKNGT
+438 LADKTFTLKNGT

-459 CPIAVL
+459 CPIAIL
-465 SDGTV
+465 SDGIV

-486 LVTFDNPYGLEQIGN
+486 LVTFDNPYGLEQTGN

-515 CQPGNGGSGS
+515 CQPGSGGSGT

>member
-29 VNTFGF
+29 VNTYGF

-52 ATGGDND
+52 ATGGGND

-86 QSTDRGLDLAITGDG
+86 QSTDRGLDMAITGEG

-122 DPGTNN
+122 DPSTNN

-140 SGNPLGKAAGS
+140 SGSPLGKAASS

-160 LSAAKSEAKETIN
+160 LSAAKAEAKEKIN
-173 EIEYTITSENA
+173 EVEYTITSENA
-184 NTSANVTFHFQ
+184 VSAANVTFHFK

-204 DVKVNSS
+204 DVKVNASD
-211 ELTSNSIT
+211 LTSNSIT
-219 VRVNPTARFTSMDDF
+219 VRVNPTARFGSLAEF
-234 SNRINEAITEAN
+234 SEKMNAAITEAN
-246 GGQTHPAG
+246 GGQAHPAG
-254 NFTISSQPEMGTF
+254 NFTISSQPETSNF
-267 ATPLTGEEMVKANFG
+267 PLTGEEMVKANFG

-287 MTMDSKEIFGGMKP
+287 MTIDPKVGNAMFGGMQF
-301 KTVSTSPM
+301 KTVSTSPR
-309 FTAEGDVEYTAVY
+309 FTADGAVKYNAKYFEASGDN
-322 HQADGTDL
+322 L
-330 AYWAVKAEITAADGT
+330 AYWQITASIDDGKNGT
-345 KRTFEGKINSDSVS
+345 REFEGKIYSNSDT
-359 PKSVLLTEVLA
+359 PKSVLLTETDISA
-370 TGSTEKPG
+370 AAHNEKPG
-378 QSIELSH
+378 QSIELTH
-385 KGFDAISTAFKTAN
+385 KGFSAISKAYKDENSAEPLNGNTFNTVDGTA
-399 GQTPEDAI
+399 
-407 AAAGG
+407 
-412 GATSIEFSANPEKG
+412 S
-426 KATPS
+426 PS

-438 LGDKAFTLKNGT
+438 LGDKTFTLKSGT

-459 CPIAVL
+459 CPIAIL

-501 SYFTASSNSGEAKA
+501 SYFTESSNSGAAKA
-515 CQPGNGGSGS
+515 CQPGEGGSGS

>member
-29 VNTFGF
+29 VNTYGF

-52 ATGGDND
+52 ATGGGND

-86 QSTDRGLDLAITGDG
+86 QSTDRGLDLAITGEG

-122 DPGTNN
+122 DPSSNN

-140 SGNPLGKAAGS
+140 SGNPMGKAAAS

-160 LSAAKSEAKETIN
+160 LSAAKAEAKETIN
-173 EIEYTITSENA
+173 EIDYFINSENA
-184 NTSANVTFHFQ
+184 VNSANVTFHFQ
-195 LDETLPDGS
+195 LDDTLPDGS
-204 DVKVNSS
+204 DVKVNAG

-219 VRVNPTARFTSMDDF
+219 VRVNPKAHFTSLQQF
-234 SNRINEAITEAN
+234 SDKMNTAITEAN
-246 GGQTHPAG
+246 DGQAHPAG
-254 NFTISSQPEMGTF
+254 NFTISSQPEMGEF
-267 ATPLTGEEMVKANFG
+267 ANPLTGEEIVKANFG

-287 MTMDSKEIFGGMKP
+287 LTMDGNEIFGGMKP
-301 KTVSTSPM
+301 KTVSTSPI
-309 FTAEGDVEYTAVY
+309 FTAKGDVTYSATFHEAS
-322 HQADGTDL
+322 GNDL
-330 AYWAVKAEITAADGT
+330 AYWEIKASIGDGT
-345 KRTFEGKINSDSVS
+345 NNREFEGRIYSNSDT
-359 PKSVLLTEVLA
+359 PKSVLLKETEESLKNHPKE
-370 TGSTEKPG
+370 TEG

-385 KGFDAISTAFKTAN
+385 KGFSSITKEFKDNNSGNDPADGESLASKTGTATA
-399 GQTPEDAI
+399 
-407 AAAGG
+407 
-412 GATSIEFSANPEKG
+412 
-426 KATPS
+426 S

-438 LGDKAFTLKNGT
+438 LGDKTFTLKDGT

-459 CPIAVL
+459 CPIAIL
-465 SDGTV
+465 SDGIV

>member
-11 GMRAHQS
+11 GMRAHQN

-86 QSTDRGLDLAITGDG
+86 QSTDRGLDLAITGEG

-122 DPGTNN
+122 DPSTNN

-140 SGNPLGKAAGS
+140 SGNPMGKEASS

-160 LSAAKSEAKETIN
+160 LSAARAEAKETIN
-173 EIEYTITSENA
+173 EIEYTITAENSV
-184 NTSANVTFHFQ
+184 NSGNVTFHFQ
-195 LDETLPDGS
+195 LDDTLPDGS
-204 DVKVNSS
+204 DVKVNAN

-219 VRVNPTARFTSMDDF
+219 VRVNGTAHFKSLSDF
-234 SNRINEAITEAN
+234 SDKINAAITEAN
-246 GGQTHPAG
+246 GGQAHPAG
-254 NFTISSQPEMGTF
+254 NFTISSQPDMGDF
-267 ATPLTGEEMVKANFG
+267 AEALTGEEMVKANFG

-287 MTMDSKEIFGGMKP
+287 LTIDNSEIFGGMKP

-309 FTAEGDVEYTAVY
+309 FTAEGDVEYKAVY
-322 HQADGTDL
+322 QAAANGEL
-330 AYWAVKAEITAADGT
+330 AYWKITASIDNGSGEAP
-345 KRTFEGKINSDSVS
+345 REFEGRIYENSDS
-359 PKSVLLTEVLA
+359 PKSILLTE
-370 TGSTEKPG
+370 TEDSVKGHRGEKSG
-378 QSIELSH
+378 QSIELTH
-385 KGFDAISTAFKTAN
+385 KGFSAITKAYKVQKNTDDLNDGDAFDTEEGTA
-399 GQTPEDAI
+399 
-407 AAAGG
+407 
-412 GATSIEFSANPEKG
+412 
-426 KATPS
+426 KAS

-438 LGDKAFTLKNGT
+438 LADKSFTLKDGT

-459 CPIAVL
+459 CPIAIL
-465 SDGTV
+465 SDGIV
-470 QITHPQLGILQ
+470 QITHPQMGILQ

-515 CQPGNGGSGS
+515 CQPGSGGSGT

>member
-29 VNTFGF
+29 VNTYGF

-52 ATGGDND
+52 ATGGGND

-86 QSTDRGLDLAITGDG
+86 QSTDRGLDMAITGEG

-122 DPGTNN
+122 DPSTNN

-140 SGNPLGKAAGS
+140 SGNPLGKAASS

-160 LSAAKSEAKETIN
+160 LSAAKAEGKETIN
-173 EIEYTITSENA
+173 EVEYTITSENA
-184 NTSANVTFHFQ
+184 VSAANVTFHFQ

-204 DVKVNSS
+204 DVKVNTS

-219 VRVNPTARFTSMDDF
+219 VRVNPTARFKSLNDF
-234 SNRINEAITEAN
+234 SDKINEAITEAN
-246 GGQTHPAG
+246 GGQAHPAG
-254 NFTISSQPEMGTF
+254 NFTISSQPEMGDF
-267 ATPLTGEEMVKANFG
+267 PSSLTGEEMVKANFG

-287 MTMDSKEIFGGMKP
+287 ITVTGNEMFGGMKF
-301 KTVSTSPM
+301 KTMSTSPM
-309 FTAEGDVEYTAVY
+309 FTANGNATYKAEFVDAVGDE
-322 HQADGTDL
+322 L
-330 AYWAVKAEITAADGT
+330 AYWKVSASIDDGKGGT
-345 KRTFEGKINSDSVS
+345 REFEGKIYSNSDS
-359 PKSVLLTEVLA
+359 PKSVLLTETDA
-370 TGSTEKPG
+370 SANSHNEKPG
-378 QSIELSH
+378 QSIELTH
-385 KGFDAISTAFKTAN
+385 KGFTAISKAYKDAN
-399 GQTPEDAI
+399 NAEVT
-407 AAAGG
+407 GG
-412 GATSIEFSANPEKG
+412 DSFATVSGTVS
-426 KATPS
+426 PS

-438 LGDKAFTLKNGT
+438 LGDKTFTLKSGT

-459 CPIAVL
+459 CPIAIL

-501 SYFTASSNSGEAKA
+501 SYFTESSNSGTAKA
-515 CQPGNGGSGS
+515 CQPGEGGSGS

>member
-29 VNTFGF
+29 VNTYGF

-52 ATGGDND
+52 ATGGGND

-86 QSTDRGLDLAITGDG
+86 QSTDRGLDLAITGEG

-122 DPGTNN
+122 DPSSNN

-140 SGNPLGKAAGS
+140 SGNPMGKAAAS

-160 LSAAKSEAKETIN
+160 LSAAKAEAKETIN
-173 EIEYTITSENA
+173 EIDYFINSENA
-184 NTSANVTFHFQ
+184 VNSANVTFHFQ
-195 LDETLPDGS
+195 LDDTLPDGS
-204 DVKVNSS
+204 DVKVNAG

-219 VRVNPTARFTSMDDF
+219 VRVNPKAHFTSLQQF
-234 SNRINEAITEAN
+234 SDKMNTAITEAN
-246 GGQTHPAG
+246 DGQAHPAG
-254 NFTISSQPEMGTF
+254 NFTISSQPEMGEF
-267 ATPLTGEEMVKANFG
+267 ANPLTGEEIVKANFG

-287 MTMDSKEIFGGMKP
+287 LTMDGNEIFGGMKP
-301 KTVSTSPM
+301 KTVSTSPI
-309 FTAEGDVEYTAVY
+309 FTAKGDVTYSATFHEAS
-322 HQADGTDL
+322 GNDL
-330 AYWAVKAEITAADGT
+330 AYWEIKASIGDGT
-345 KRTFEGKINSDSVS
+345 NNREFEGRIYSNSDT
-359 PKSVLLTEVLA
+359 PKSVLLKETEESLKNHPKE
-370 TGSTEKPG
+370 TEG
-378 QSIELSH
+378 QSIGLSH
-385 KGFDAISTAFKTAN
+385 KGFSSITKEFKDNNSGNDPADGESLASKTGTATA
-399 GQTPEDAI
+399 
-407 AAAGG
+407 
-412 GATSIEFSANPEKG
+412 
-426 KATPS
+426 S

-438 LGDKAFTLKNGT
+438 LGDKTFTLKDGT

-459 CPIAVL
+459 CPIAIL
-465 SDGTV
+465 SDGIV